1 MSFYA
6 AGAQKS
12 NGSPIRHPQRNIQV
26 YLQRIQ
32 LPDGKHIRNLLI
44 LNYGGVAEWFK
55 AAVLKTAV
63 LVRVP
68 WVRILPPPPLTVM
81 LDNPDNQ
88 TVLN

>member
-1 MSFYA
+1 M
-6 AGAQKS
+6 Q
-12 NGSPIRHPQRNIQV
+12 
-26 YLQRIQ
+26 LQ
-32 LPDGKHIRNLLI
+32 DGERSRNLLI
-44 LNYGGVAEWFK
+44 LNCGGVAEWLK

-81 LDNPDNQ
+81 PDYPGNQ